1 MGLKESIVGM
11 FDGLLAC
18 KLPYCGQVIKELMR
32 DEGISQQEIS
42 NRTGIHQT
50 KVSQHLRA
58 ESMDYGTVLKLSI
71 AINQDPI
78 VVIEE
83 AHRRFLADIKTHS
96 ELEKRFLGKE

>member
-1 MGLKESIVGM
+1 MGLKEDIVGM
-11 FDGLLAC
+11 FDRLLAC

-32 DEGISQQEIS
+32 AEGLSQQEVS
-42 NRTGIHQT
+42 NRTGINQA

-58 ESMDYGTVLKLSI
+58 ESLDYGTVLKLCI

-83 AHRRFLADIKTHS
+83 ANRRFLADIKTHS
-96 ELEKRFLGKE
+96 ELEKRLLSKE